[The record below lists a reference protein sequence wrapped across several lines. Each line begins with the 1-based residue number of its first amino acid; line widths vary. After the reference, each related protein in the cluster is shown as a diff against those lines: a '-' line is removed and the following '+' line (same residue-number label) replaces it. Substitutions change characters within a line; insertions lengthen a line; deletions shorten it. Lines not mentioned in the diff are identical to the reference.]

1 MPKKNFIAILML
13 LVLAIIGCV
22 ICYQLGKTSATS
34 KGPDVELR
42 GDAASAS
49 ASGKKSL
56 DLICDLKVNMP
67 QSDLS
72 SPRQSYTQ
80 IVIAN
85 IDFTNLS
92 GWYQGQFAISESRKG
107 SVTMEGSVLHV
118 RRPALFP
125 RFGVMISGEEFTIDR
140 ATGAF
145 LQNVSIQDGRTIE
158 LMSGFCGKYTK
169 APF

>member
-1 MPKKNFIAILML
+1 MPQKNFIAISML
-13 LVLAIIGCV
+13 LLLAIIGCV
-22 ICYQLGKTSATS
+22 ICYQLGKTSANS
-34 KGPDVELR
+34 KEPDAELR
-42 GDAASAS
+42 GDA

-85 IDFTNLS
+85 IDFANLS

-125 RFGVMISGEEFTIDR
+125 RFGVMISGEEFTINR

-145 LQNVSIQDGRTIE
+145 LQNISIQDGRTIE